1 MAQEIDINLNVNAE
15 QADKS
20 LGSLKSQL
28 REAQQDVQKLADKF
42 GATSKEAV
50 EASKRAA
57 DLKDRMLSDT
67 ILLSPATPVTIK
79 TTSMQK
85 KTYIK
90 DKNINYTLE
99 FDFANKL
106 INNIV

>member
-1 MAQEIDINLNVNAE
+1 MQKNVNYNYRKGQTKPFNINGTE
-15 QADKS
+15 
-20 LGSLKSQL
+20 SLKVNTGWVT
-28 REAQQDVQKLADKF
+28 EDYF
-42 GATSKEAV
+42 EWI
-50 EASKRAA
+50 EEM
-57 DLKDRMLSDT
+57 MLSDT
-67 ILLSPATPVTIK
+67 ILYTNSEFPITIK

-85 KTYIK
+85 KTYLK